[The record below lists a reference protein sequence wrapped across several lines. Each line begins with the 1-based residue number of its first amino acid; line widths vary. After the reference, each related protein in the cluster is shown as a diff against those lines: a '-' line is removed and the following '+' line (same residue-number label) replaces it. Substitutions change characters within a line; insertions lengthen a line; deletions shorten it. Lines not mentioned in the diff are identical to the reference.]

1 MKRIVFLISTLF
13 TCTAAFLFASPE
25 DLETYTLLYN
35 SADTQV
41 EKLRLAQEVVD
52 SEIPE
57 SLDFCAMVLDR
68 LLTVYPT
75 IRGNQELDAANKTAR
90 LAAQVFGDA
99 AYREGA
105 LNLWRVVGVFSEPQV
120 RADALIALGRIGA
133 AEYIPQVVQMLLDL
147 NSRPDHDRLSG
158 ERLANGAIIALEHYR
173 DPSGYL
179 PVFFAAVGWYNDWVK
194 NQARSS
200 LPKIMDD
207 PSEPL
212 TSVIKSS
219 TYSYEAKALA
229 LQTAENADISGEKKG
244 AIALA
249 AFAEAWRAATANRR
263 YRMELA
269 GIRKSAIRMI
279 GRYGVQDPTAYP
291 LLERSYKEGVDP
303 EEQFAVVATLAAL
316 ADSSAV
322 RLLSS
327 FLLVINEKLKDGTLT
342 QADER
347 MVRALIP
354 ALGATG
360 QAAARPALRA
370 IQAQD
375 WTNVVKRLAD
385 EALRQ
390 IP

>member
-1 MKRIVFLISTLF
+1 MKRVVFLTSILF
-13 TCTAAFLFASPE
+13 VAAFLFASPE
-25 DLETYTLLYN
+25 DLETYTLFYN

-41 EKLRLAQEVVD
+41 EKLRLVQEVVD

-57 SLDFCAMVLDR
+57 ALDFCAMALDR
-68 LLTVYPT
+68 LLTAYPA

-90 LAAQVFGDA
+90 LAARVLGDS

-105 LNLWRVVGVFSEPQV
+105 LNLWRVVEVFSDPQV
-120 RADALIALGRIGA
+120 KADALITLGRLGA
-133 AEYIPQVVQMLLDL
+133 VEYIPHVAQTLLDL
-147 NSRPDHDRLSG
+147 NSRPDYDRLSG
-158 ERLANGAIIALEHYR
+158 ERIANGAIISLEYYR
-173 DPSGYL
+173 DAAGYL
-179 PVFFAAVGWYNDWVK
+179 PVFFAAAGWYNDWVR

-212 TSVIKSS
+212 TAVIRSS
-219 TYSYEAKALA
+219 TYSYEAKTLA
-229 LQTAENADISGEKKG
+229 LQTAENADIPGEKKG

-249 AFAEAWRAATANRR
+249 AFSEAWRAATTNRR
-263 YRMELA
+263 HRLELA

-279 GRYGVQDPTAYP
+279 GRYGVRDPAVYP
-291 LLERSYKEGVDP
+291 LMERSYKEGVDL
-303 EEQFAVVATLAAL
+303 EERFAVVAALSAL
-316 ADSSAV
+316 ADDDSV

-327 FLLVINEKLKDGTLT
+327 FLLALNDKLKDGSLT
-342 QADER
+342 QEDER

-360 QAAARPALRA
+360 QAGARPALRS

-385 EALRQ
+385 EALQR
-390 IP
+390 IS